1 MKIVRTDSE
10 LRTPKLDAALI
21 AAGHDLMLLPDG
33 ITEGALLDAT
43 RDADLI
49 LMCYTPITKR
59 VIENATKLKGI
70 VKYGVGIDAID
81 IPAAIDAGVAVVNV
95 PEYAEETVAEG
106 AFALLIALAKK
117 LCVLNTHMTSQGWA
131 WPESTWLG
139 SDIAGKTVGIV
150 GLGKIG
156 RSMARMAG
164 LGFRA
169 NVIAYSPHTS
179 AEDMADLGVTK
190 FDDLHALMAQS
201 DFVTIHAVLND
212 DTRGMIGAKELRA
225 MKPTAVLINVA
236 RGAIVD
242 EVALVQAIREGW
254 IAGAG
259 LDVFSQEPLTRTGH
273 PMSDLFD
280 HPNVILSPHLTFYTE
295 DAMQRLEDE
304 TLERCLEVIEG
315 RDVLIK
321 SGDPRL
327 RAQSSG
333 VVFADKA
340 TD

>member
-10 LRTPKLDAALI
+10 LRTPNLDAALK
-21 AAGHDLMLLPDG
+21 AAGHDLVLLPDG
-33 ITEGALLDAT
+33 ISEDVLLEAT

-49 LMCYTPITKR
+49 LMCYTPITQQ
-59 VIENATKLKGI
+59 VIENAPQLKGI

-81 IPAAIDAGVAVVNV
+81 IPAAIKAGIAVVNV

-117 LCVLNTHMTSQGWA
+117 LTALNTHMSSQGWA
-131 WPESTWLG
+131 WPEPRWLG
-139 SDIAGKTVGIV
+139 SDIASKTVGII

-169 NVIAYSPHTS
+169 KVIAYGPHTS
-179 AEDMADLGVTK
+179 AEEMAALGVTK
-190 FDDLHALMAQS
+190 VEHLQDLMAQS

-212 DTRGMIGAKELRA
+212 DTRGMIGEAELQV
-225 MKPTAVLINVA
+225 MKPSAFLINVS

-242 EVALVQAIREGW
+242 EAALVQAIREGR

-259 LDVFSQEPLTRTGH
+259 LDVFNQEPLTRTGH
-273 PMSDLFD
+273 LMSALYD

-295 DAMQRLEDE
+295 DAMQRLEEE
-304 TLERCLEVIEG
+304 TLARCLEVLEG

-321 SGDPRL
+321 SHDPRL
-327 RAQSSG
+327 RAQTKG
-333 VVFADKA
+333 VVFAD
-340 TD
+340 

>member
-10 LRTPKLDAALI
+10 LQTPKLDADLT
-21 AAGHDLMLLPDG
+21 AAGHDLVLLPG
-33 ITEGALLDAT
+33 GVTEDVMLAAT

-59 VIENATKLKGI
+59 MIGNATRLKGI

-117 LCVLNTHMTSQGWA
+117 LATLNTHMTSQGWA
-131 WPESTWLG
+131 WPEPTWLG

-156 RSMARMAG
+156 CSMARMAG

-169 NVIAYSPHTS
+169 NVIAYSPHTTA
-179 AEDMADLGVTK
+179 AEMARLSVTK
-190 FDDLHALMAQS
+190 VDNLLDLMTQS

-212 DTRGMIGAKELRA
+212 DTRGMIGEAELRA
-225 MKPTAVLINVA
+225 MKPSAFLINVS

-242 EVALVQAIREGW
+242 EAALVRAIREGW
-254 IAGAG
+254 ISGAG
-259 LDVFSQEPLTRTGH
+259 LDVFSQEPLSKTGH
-273 PMSDLFD
+273 PMSVLFD

-304 TLERCLEVIEG
+304 TLERCFEVLEG

-321 SGDPRL
+321 SRDPRL
-327 RAQSSG
+327 RAQTKG
-333 VVFADKA
+333 VVFAD
-340 TD
+340 